1 LGLLTVPAHGWTSAG
16 ILDNPAAWLTIAA
29 KRRAIDAI
37 RQDAALRSRLPLFVE
52 SGDADGDVAGQ
63 APAAEDADGVIPDE
77 RLRLIFTCCHPALAQ
92 EAQVALTLRLVCGVP
107 TPDIARAFLVS
118 EGAVAARITRAKKK
132 ISAVRIPYQIPRPA
146 ELSERLRAVLAV
158 IHLPFTA
165 GRRAVGHVAGA
176 RRPGRPGDAPGPDA
190 VRADA

>member
-1 LGLLTVPAHGWTSAG
+1 VDQCRYPGQ
-16 ILDNPAAWLTIAA
+16 PAAWLTIAA

-37 RQDAALRSRLPLFVE
+37 RQDAALRSRLPLLVE

-176 RRPGRPGDAPGPDA
+176 PTW
-190 VRADA
+190 